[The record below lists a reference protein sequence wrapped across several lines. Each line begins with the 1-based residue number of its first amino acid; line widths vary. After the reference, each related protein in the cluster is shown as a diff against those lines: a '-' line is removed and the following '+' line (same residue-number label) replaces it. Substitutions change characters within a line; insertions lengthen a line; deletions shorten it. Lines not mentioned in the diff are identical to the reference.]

1 MATHGTAEAV
11 RVLGLVAAW
20 FLPLPLSAV
29 VCCRSPPLSPS
40 PLCGSA
46 AMATHGTAEAVP
58 FWGLVVPSFVGI
70 AAKNA
75 RFGRFFGFCGL
86 RKIKQSISA
95 AAGIF
100 LFLGGFF
107 FFWGALQP
115 AEQPLPV
122 AQPKG

>member
-1 MATHGTAEAV
+1 MAEN
-11 RVLGLVAAW
+11 
-20 FLPLPLSAV
+20 
-29 VCCRSPPLSPS
+29 
-40 PLCGSA
+40 
-46 AMATHGTAEAVP
+46 GTAEAVP

-107 FFWGALQP
+107 FFGGALP
-115 AEQPLPV
+115 IVVQPLPV
-122 AQPKG
+122 YQPKG

>member
-1 MATHGTAEAV
+1 
-11 RVLGLVAAW
+11 
-20 FLPLPLSAV
+20 
-29 VCCRSPPLSPS
+29 
-40 PLCGSA
+40 
-46 AMATHGTAEAVP
+46 MATHGTAEAVP
-58 FWGLVVPSFVGI
+58 FWGLVVLSFVGI

-107 FFWGALQP
+107 FFWGALP
-115 AEQPLPV
+115 IAEQPLPV
-122 AQPKG
+122 DQPKPILPPPHRRRRYYTPEHTPEWL